1 MRCIPCVQCLIC
13 VSLGTFAGRFLP
25 CVPVRNCR
33 IEAYFFAPEASR
45 YSRSAM
51 TSYLC
56 CEDPY
61 RVKVALKRLVSR
73 AVVFASQ
80 NQTEAVRDVTYK
92 LYKLH
97 KA

>member
-1 MRCIPCVQCLIC
+1 
-13 VSLGTFAGRFLP
+13 
-25 CVPVRNCR
+25 
-33 IEAYFFAPEASR
+33 
-45 YSRSAM
+45 M